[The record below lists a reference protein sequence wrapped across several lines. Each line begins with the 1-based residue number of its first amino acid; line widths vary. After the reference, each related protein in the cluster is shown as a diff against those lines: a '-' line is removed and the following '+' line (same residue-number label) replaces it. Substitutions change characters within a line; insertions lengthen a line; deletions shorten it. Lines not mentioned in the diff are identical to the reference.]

1 VCTDVLRC
9 SCPTP
14 TRTTHSTVSSG
25 PLPALQAS
33 DAWPSPSVSMPG
45 CPKRHHQLMG
55 AVIAVGKAREWVPEL
70 IERARVLKVGSGFS
84 AGTDV

>member
-1 VCTDVLRC
+1 
-9 SCPTP
+9 
-14 TRTTHSTVSSG
+14 
-25 PLPALQAS
+25 
-33 DAWPSPSVSMPG
+33 
-45 CPKRHHQLMG
+45 MG